1 MIEGRWQGRGRA
13 QGEGQISIL
22 GGDRVVDQAYDQQN
36 GSSVEHLNAR
46 GAVNLLGKTRVR
58 LLHVEFEAS
67 AWHIK
72 GDVQQ
77 VVTYASPKPGKVLW
91 TLDVDLGIIHDKW

>member
-1 MIEGRWQGRGRA
+1 MLKCDGETKSVIEIQWK
-13 QGEGQISIL
+13 EI
-22 GGDRVVDQAYDQQN
+22 DQAYDQQN

-67 AWHIK
+67 A
-72 GDVQQ
+72 
-77 VVTYASPKPGKVLW
+77 
-91 TLDVDLGIIHDKW
+91 